1 MYNNSSTVKIFSL
14 IIIFVVFLSI
24 AVPAWPHYVRA
35 SIHQL
40 IHAGVRTYL
49 SYNTRQFQMAKSEHF
64 ILKYSDSDQDIAAF
78 SLDLAEQLYTSVKQQ
93 LGYNHKD
100 ENKIL
105 LVIYPDQ
112 ASLNRS
118 FGLPTDKSAAGVYWA
133 GSIRILSPHAWYPT
147 IDAGEEV
154 KTLFSK
160 NAPLSHELTHLF
172 VDRLTKGNY
181 TRWLTEGLAQ
191 YIEEKTVGFRL
202 PEPMPEQRDAVYP
215 LTSLDRDFDQ
225 LEDEVLVYW
234 QSLQTVKYL
243 LEEYGMEKMHVLLQ
257 VLGQGTKINKALI
270 QVYGL
275 TIEELEKKTGE
286 HVKAVTI

>member
-1 MYNNSSTVKIFSL
+1 MFNHNSSVKIFSL

-24 AVPAWPHYVRA
+24 AVPALPHYVRA

-40 IHAGVRTYL
+40 IHSGVRTYL
-49 SYNTRQFQMAKSEHF
+49 SYNTRQYQMAESEHF
-64 ILKYSDSDQDIAAF
+64 ILKYSDSDQDIAVF
-78 SLDLAEQLYTSVKQQ
+78 TLDLAEQLYASVKQQ
-93 LGYNHKD
+93 LDYHKN

-118 FGLPTDKSAAGVYWA
+118 FGLPADKSAAGVYWA

-147 IDAGEEV
+147 KDAEEEV
-154 KTLFSK
+154 QELFSK

-202 PEPMPEQRDAVYP
+202 PEPLPEQRKALYP

-234 QSLQTVKYL
+234 QSLQTVEYL
-243 LEEYGMEKMHVLLQ
+243 LEEYGMERMHVLLN
-257 VLGQGTKINKALI
+257 VLEQGTKINKALL

-275 TIEELEKKTGE
+275 TIEELEKKTEE
-286 HVKAVTI
+286 HVKAET